1 MSATEAQVP
10 HVMIVGAGLAGL
22 MMGLLL
28 DRINVPYSI
37 YERAAEV
44 KPLGSAM
51 SLSVNILTL
60 LDQLGFLDE
69 VMNLS
74 KPMTALDLY
83 SPDMNKIGSIGVKDY
98 KSMGSSAGYTAILF
112 ARPEFYNLLRS
123 KIPADKVHMRK
134 KIVAIEQDHL
144 GVTIRCSDNTTY
156 HGDILV
162 GADGAY
168 SGVRQA
174 LYKTLEQKNRL
185 PKADGAALEA
195 GYLAM
200 VGVSTPQDPSKY
212 PELKDET
219 SHFRQIVG
227 EQRISWYAATISEN
241 RICWRLTI
249 QLDSGDAKAQM
260 FRNSEW
266 GPESNA
272 AMIEQFYNLACPFG
286 GKMGDLIDATP
297 KDRISLVYYEQ
308 KLFETWFD
316 GRTCLIGD
324 ACHKMLPQGGQG
336 AINAMQDAVILAN
349 CLYEMGE
356 PTIENIQTAFQ
367 TYYNHRFPW
376 AKKHVETSDL
386 LMKLMSGQTFS
397 ERLMRNIAFNYLP
410 SWVASRHF
418 IKAAAYRPQASF
430 LPQVPPRGTG
440 EVLPQMP
447 SKRYAAEQAKAKEDK
462 DAASPE
468 PATV

>member
-1 MSATEAQVP
+1 MTAKEAQVP

-22 MMGLLL
+22 LMGLLL

-60 LDQLGFLDE
+60 FDQLGLLDE
-69 VMNLS
+69 VMKLS

-83 SPDMNKIGSIGVKDY
+83 SSDMTKIGAVGVKDY
-98 KSMGSSAGYTAILF
+98 KSIAGYPGIIF
-112 ARPEFYNLLRS
+112 ARPEFYDLLRS

-134 KIVAIEQDHL
+134 KILSIEQNQF
-144 GVTIRCSDNTTY
+144 GVMIRCSDNTTY

-174 LYKTLEQKNRL
+174 LYKTLEKKNQL
-185 PKADGAALEA
+185 PKADSDGLQA

-200 VGVSTPQDPSKY
+200 VGVSTPQDPDKY

-219 SHFRQIVG
+219 AHFRQIVG

-272 AMIEQFYNLACPFG
+272 AMIEEFYHLACPFG
-286 GKMGDLIDATP
+286 GKMGDIIDATP
-297 KDRISLVYYEQ
+297 KDRISLVSYEQ

-336 AINAMQDAVILAN
+336 AINAMQDAVILTN

-356 PTIENIQTAFQ
+356 PTVENIRAAFQ

-376 AKKHVETSDL
+376 AKKHVETSDM
-386 LMKLMSGQTFS
+386 LMKLMSGQTFT
-397 ERLMRNIAFNYLP
+397 ERLMRNIMFNYLP
-410 SWVASRHF
+410 SWMASRHF

-447 SKRYAAEQAKAKEDK
+447 SKRYAAEQEMAKQNQ
-462 DAASPE
+462 DATSSG
-468 PATV
+468 PATAV